1 MNRANKRIRP
11 FSCGSQYGDWNS
23 SNCDQC
29 KKGAKEPDN
38 EIKCELQNALV
49 YAYFDDGTI
58 SKKIAKRIGYFKN
71 HGKYIWECPE
81 RE

>member
-1 MNRANKRIRP
+1 MSKKIRP
-11 FSCGSQYGDWNS
+11 FSCGSQYGDWDLN
-23 SNCDQC
+23 NCDQC

-38 EIKCELQNALV
+38 EIQCELQNDLV

-58 SKKIAKRIGYFKN
+58 SKKTAKRIGYFKN
-71 HGKYIWECPE
+71 RDKYIWECPE